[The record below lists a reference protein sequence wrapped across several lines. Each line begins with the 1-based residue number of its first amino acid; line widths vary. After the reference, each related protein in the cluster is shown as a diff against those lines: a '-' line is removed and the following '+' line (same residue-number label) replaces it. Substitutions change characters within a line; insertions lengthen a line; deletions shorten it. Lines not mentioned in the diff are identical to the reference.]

1 MWPCM
6 WVRISVIGRGSDT
19 SKKVLAERGSQKVDK
34 PGGEKWVLV
43 WHLV

>member
-6 WVRISVIGRGSDT
+6 LVRISAIGRGSDT
-19 SKKVLAERGSQKVDK
+19 SKKVQAERGSQKVK
-34 PGGEKWVLV
+34 TGGEKWVLV